1 MRFLFDWGGEPAIRC
16 VREKMLQGERE
27 SFRSIGIGE
36 RPQELQ
42 RVPVGWQ
49 YRIRRRE
56 HCDDEYTQSFGS
68 RCIADE

>member
-16 VREKMLQGERE
+16 VREKTLKGERE

-36 RPQELQ
+36 RPQELH

-49 YRIRRRE
+49 
-56 HCDDEYTQSFGS
+56 
-68 RCIADE
+68 